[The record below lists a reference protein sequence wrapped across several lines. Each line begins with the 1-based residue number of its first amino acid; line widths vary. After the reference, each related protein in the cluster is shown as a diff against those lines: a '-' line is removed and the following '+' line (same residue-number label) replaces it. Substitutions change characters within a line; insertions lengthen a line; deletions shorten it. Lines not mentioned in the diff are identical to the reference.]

1 MPRAKSTPKKA
12 TSLLA
17 SVSIDNVIFG
27 IKDNR
32 LKVLLAHP
40 NVNGL
45 PEYWALPGGHIY
57 EDEDLR
63 AGASRVLEQLTGLND
78 VYLEQ
83 LRAFGEVDRFPSA
96 RVITIA
102 YYALVRSASNISA
115 SIESRWFDIT
125 EQPPLVLDHERI
137 LQTGIRRLRQDARF
151 KPIGFELL
159 PKRFTL
165 TELQQIYEAIFD
177 RSLDKANFRRKVLR
191 EGFLIELD
199 EKQSKVAHRA
209 ARYYRFDRRAYQKY
223 QKSGFAPLT

>member
-1 MPRAKSTPKKA
+1 MPRAKPTKKN
-12 TSLLA
+12 TNLLA

-32 LKVLLAHP
+32 LKVLLARP
-40 NVNGL
+40 NLSGQ

-57 EDEDLR
+57 VDEDLR
-63 AGASRVLEQLTGLND
+63 TGAARILEQLTGLKD

-83 LRAFGEVDRFPSA
+83 LRAFGEVARFPDN

-102 YYALVRSASNISA
+102 YYALIRSASTISA
-115 SIESRWFDIT
+115 NVESNWFDIT
-125 EQPPLVLDHERI
+125 HVPPLVLDHERI

-177 RSLDKANFRRKVLR
+177 TPLDKANFRRKVLR
-191 EGFLIELD
+191 EGFLVEQD
-199 EKQSKVAHRA
+199 EKQSNVAHRA
-209 ARYYRFDRRAYQKY
+209 ARYYRFDRKAYQKF